1 MIRRVS
7 TVFKKSKNDKPKKGE
22 AEAATN
28 GSKKSATNGTSHKE
42 KAPEQLTNGA
52 ESSDIA
58 VKRTDVE
65 GAFEKYAPLIH
76 ASRGPLPAQAGDG
89 SYLEHDEPSGL
100 FQDLKA
106 IGFKDVATL
115 RDYLKNKASGELIDD
130 KTMIMERI
138 IQVQS
143 TI

>member
-7 TVFKKSKNDKPKKGE
+7 TVFKKSKNDNKPKKSE
-22 AEAATN
+22 TDSATN
-28 GSKKSATNGTSHKE
+28 GSKKSTTNGTSKD
-42 KAPEQLTNGA
+42 KPLITGTNG
-52 ESSDIA
+52 SDHPVRRA
-58 VKRTDVE
+58 DVE

-76 ASRGPLPAQAGDG
+76 ASRGPLPAQSGDG
-89 SYLEHDEPSGL
+89 SYVDHDEPSGL

-115 RDYLKNKASGELIDD
+115 RDFLKNKASGELIDD

-138 IQVQS
+138 IQV
-143 TI
+143 

>member
-1 MIRRVS
+1 M
-7 TVFKKSKNDKPKKGE
+7 FKKSKNDNKSKKSE
-22 AEAATN
+22 TDSATN
-28 GSKKSATNGTSHKE
+28 GSKKSTTNGTSKD
-42 KAPEQLTNGA
+42 KAPAPLTNGT
-52 ESSDIA
+52 DGNDHP

-76 ASRGPLPAQAGDG
+76 ASRGPLPAQSGDG
-89 SYLEHDEPSGL
+89 SYLDHEEPSGL

-115 RDYLKNKASGELIDD
+115 RDYMKNKTSGELVDD

-138 IQVQS
+138 IQV
-143 TI
+143 